1 MTFTAQA
8 APTGAHLSSEG
19 NGNISR
25 ESVVVLSGQGVL
37 PAGSVLGR
45 ITAAGA
51 NLGKYAQYDNA
62 ATDGRNVAAGVLWG
76 AVDATSADAKG
87 VAHVR
92 LCEVFTERLAWASS
106 ADAAAKL
113 AAYADLATALVI
125 TR

>member
-1 MTFTAQA
+1 MTFISQ

-19 NGNISR
+19 NGDISR
-25 ESVVVLSGQGVL
+25 EPVIILSGQGVL
-37 PAGSVLGR
+37 PAGSVLGC

-76 AVDATSADAKG
+76 SVDATSTDARG

-92 LCEVFTERLAWASS
+92 LCEVFAERLSWLSS
-106 ADAAAKL
+106 ANAADKT
-113 AAYADLATALVI
+113 AAYADLAPALVI
-125 TR
+125 VR